1 MKKIII
7 SDYIYTKEK
16 LLKNHAVVFDEKII
30 NIAPKSKILKENKD
44 AQIFEYP
51 KNSLLFPGLINAHVH
66 IEFSGN
72 KTELSYGN
80 FINWL
85 YSVIENREDLMQK
98 CDVGCMKQAI
108 DSMLDSGITTFGA
121 ISSHAMDIEA
131 CKEAKQTVVF
141 FNELIGSQAN
151 IADIL
156 FNDFKQRLKKSL
168 HVKRKGFIPAVAIHS
183 PYSVHPILIKK
194 ALEIV
199 KKENLR
205 LTAHFMES
213 EAEREWLDHNSGD
226 FAEFFTKLLKQ
237 EKAVSSADEFLDY
250 FADIPTLFAHGIN
263 SNDEE
268 LQKIKDA
275 HHTIVHCPISNRLL
289 GNKTLDIK
297 RLQEKG
303 IDWIVATDGLSSNYA
318 LDLWEEMKISLFN
331 HPELPLL
338 EFATDLLDGVTKTAA
353 KALNL
358 PKGEIKAELDSDMIV
373 LQLDHQP
380 TPELLVHLI
389 VRKYPIID
397 KFILGEKI

>member
-30 NIAPKSKILKENKD
+30 DIAPKSRILKENKD

-85 YSVIENREDLMQK
+85 YSVIENREDLIQK

-108 DSMLDSGITTFGA
+108 DSMLDNGITTFGA

-131 CKEAKQTVVF
+131 CKEAKQNVVF

-156 FNDFKQRLKKSL
+156 FNDFKQRLKESL
-168 HVKRKGFIPAVAIHS
+168 HVKKKGFIPAVAIHS

-194 ALEIV
+194 ALELV
-199 KKENLR
+199 KAQGLK

-213 EAEREWLDHNSGD
+213 KAEREWLDHNSGD
-226 FAEFFTKLLKQ
+226 FKEFFTKLLKQ
-237 EKAVSSADEFLDY
+237 ENAVTTADEFLEY
-250 FADIPTLFAHGIN
+250 FNDIPTLFAHGIHIN
-263 SNDEE
+263 NEE
-268 LQKIKDA
+268 LDTLKKTD
-275 HHTIVHCPISNRLL
+275 HTIVHCPISNRLL

-303 IDWIVATDGLSSNYA
+303 IRWIVATDGLSSNYK

-338 EFATDLLDGVTKTAA
+338 EFASDLLDGVTKNAA
-353 KALNL
+353 QALGL
-358 PKGEIKAELDSDMIV
+358 QKGKITKGYDSDMIL
-373 LQLDHQP
+373 LQLDHTP
-380 TPELLVHLI
+380 TEELAIHLI
-389 VRKYPIID
+389 LHRYPIID
-397 KFILGEKI
+397 KFILGEQI